1 MARTKAFVNLF
12 DLFDFDVLK
21 SVMGQFLLADVGQP
35 QLALKRPILPRRQP
49 ERISQPSLRG
59 ECRHKGNTLFPQ

>member
-1 MARTKAFVNLF
+1 MARRKAFVNLF

-35 QLALKRPILPRRQP
+35 QLALKRPPGVLKLG
-49 ERISQPSLRG
+49 SNFFLA
-59 ECRHKGNTLFPQ
+59 